1 MTNNSQQQNEN
12 IFILNPNKSSL
23 KARAIDFAERFDW
36 PVLPV
41 FGVTNGACDC
51 GIPNCSSP
59 GKHPMIQNWG
69 NNASKDPRQIAEWWD
84 ENPNANIGIPTGE
97 PSGLFVLDVD
107 FGNGGQES
115 FEGLSLTKKELEGAM
130 KIETGNGFHLYFR
143 KPAGRSVP
151 SRVKILPGIDIRCDG
166 GYVLADR
173 SNHVSGRMYQEVA
186 EYDPVAFVPD
196 EVPAGILDRVDKARR
211 ASSRVLAAKLYEGE
225 RNDALFNQAC
235 EMNANNLS
243 VKAIT
248 AALRETNLERCEPP
262 LELDEVKR
270 IAESASRYDPV
281 ADIDGT
287 WIRPLPL
294 PELPDVLPLNPA
306 ILPSAI
312 RDFVVDTAERMQV
325 PVDFIGTSAMIV
337 AGSLIGLQMSI
348 RPKSQDTWKINPNLW
363 GGLVA
368 EPGSRKSAALEA
380 VLEPVWELE
389 RTANDAYLKAL
400 PFYQAKKEVY
410 EERRKDLRSKAGEA
424 LKSGK
429 SPDQDPQLTSL
440 EEPEPPIRKRYLSND
455 TTVEALTMV
464 LRDNPNGILI
474 SSDEL
479 AKFIHGIEKTN
490 QKDARAFYN
499 TAWGAQSG
507 FQVDRIGRGAQ
518 LIGAICVGI
527 VGTIQPEPLGNLI
540 GRWSRNPEFADGF
553 IQRFQM
559 LVYPDQ
565 IPLTEVV
572 DRAPD
577 QEARQRAHDVF
588 KQLADVGSM
597 GMSCPDDEDGKPYV
611 RYDEEAQP
619 AFNSWYLENATRAAD
634 RGEET
639 VLRNHL
645 NKFPKLV
652 ASLSLIIHLMDDQ
665 GPRISLAS
673 LQKALGWAEYL
684 ESHARR
690 IYTPGQNRHLLGAKD
705 LYRQI
710 FIEDKY
716 GDEFDLRDVY
726 RLGGPNLKPAANAR
740 KSVQMLVDHG
750 HLFDIS
756 PNNGK
761 GRTRRYMVNPLARE
775 EGAA

>member
-1 MTNNSQQQNEN
+1 MTNNSHLQNEN
-12 IFILNPNKSSL
+12 IFVLNPIKASL
-23 KARAIDFAERFDW
+23 KARAIDFAERFGW
-36 PVLPV
+36 PVHPV
-41 FGVTNGACDC
+41 AGVTDGICDC
-51 GIPNCSSP
+51 RNHNCSSA
-59 GKHPMIQNWG
+59 GKHALLRDWG
-69 NNASKDPRQIAEWWD
+69 NMASSDPQEVAEMWD
-84 ENPNANIGIPTGE
+84 RYPNANIGILTGE
-97 PSGLFVLDVD
+97 RSGLFVLDVD
-107 FGNGGQES
+107 FGKGGRES
-115 FEGLSLTKKELEGAM
+115 LEKLGLTEDERGGAM
-130 KIETGNGFHLYFR
+130 EIRTGNGLHFYYR
-143 KPAGRSVP
+143 KPAGRRIA
-151 SRVKILPGIDIRCDG
+151 SRAGILPGIDVRCDG
-166 GYVLADR
+166 GYVLGDG
-173 SNHVSGRMYQEVA
+173 SMHVSGRRYRA
-186 EYDPVAFVPD
+186 IGEYDPVAFFLD
-196 EVPAGILDRVDKARR
+196 EVPEKILALVSEQRR
-211 ASSRVLAAKLYEGE
+211 PSCRALPSRFEEGQ
-225 RNDALFNQAC
+225 RNDALFTLAC
-235 EMNANNLS
+235 ELNSNGLS

-248 AALRETNLERCEPP
+248 DALLQTNLERCDTP
-262 LELDEVKR
+262 LDADEVRK
-270 IAESASRYDPV
+270 IAESSGRYDPIE
-281 ADIDGT
+281 DIDGSRA
-287 WIRPLPL
+287 RPLPL
-294 PELPDVLPLNPA
+294 PELPDVLPLDPA
-306 ILPSAI
+306 ILPNEI

-337 AGSLIGLQMSI
+337 AGALIGLQMSI

-368 EPGSRKSAALEA
+368 EPGSRKSAALET
-380 VLEPVWELE
+380 VLEPVWVLE
-389 RTANDAYLKAL
+389 RAANDAYQKAL

-424 LKSGK
+424 LKNGK
-429 SPDQDPQLTSL
+429 SPEQDPQLTSL

-464 LRDNPNGILI
+464 LKDNPHGILI

-540 GRWSRNPEFADGF
+540 GRWTRNPEFADGF

-559 LVYPDQ
+559 LVYPDP

-577 QEARQRAHDVF
+577 QEARRRAHAVF

-597 GMSCPDDEDGKPYV
+597 GMSCPVDEDGKPYV
-611 RYDEEAQP
+611 RYDEEAQSV
-619 AFNSWYLENATRAAD
+619 FNRWYLENATRAAD

-652 ASLSLIIHLMDDQ
+652 AGLSLIIHLMDDR
-665 GPRISLAS
+665 GPRVSLAS

-716 GDEFDLRDVY
+716 GDEFDLREVY

-740 KSVQMLVDHG
+740 RSIQILVDHG

-761 GRTRRYMVNPLARE
+761 GRTRRYRVNPLARE